1 MRSYEYPLDKKNELS
16 ELVSERRCQ
25 TSALQSRLKRL
36 NSCQSTIDKTRSML
50 KLIDDDIQFWKEQVE
65 QGKLNQQTSIN
76 DVLLT
81 AIYLS
86 QFNVDQR
93 RQLIDKWQ
101 KSLLT
106 TRANFNP
113 LQLLSNQKG
122 FI

>member
-1 MRSYEYPLDKKNELS
+1 
-16 ELVSERRCQ
+16 
-25 TSALQSRLKRL
+25 
-36 NSCQSTIDKTRSML
+36 ML

-76 DVLLT
+76 DALLT
-81 AIYLS
+81 AIYFCYLS

-93 RQLIDKWQ
+93 RQLIDKWQQ

-113 LQLLSNQKG
+113 LQLLSNPKG

>member
-1 MRSYEYPLDKKNELS
+1 
-16 ELVSERRCQ
+16 
-25 TSALQSRLKRL
+25 
-36 NSCQSTIDKTRSML
+36 ML

-76 DVLLT
+76 DALLT
-81 AIYLS
+81 AIYFCYLS

>member
-1 MRSYEYPLDKKNELS
+1 
-16 ELVSERRCQ
+16 
-25 TSALQSRLKRL
+25 
-36 NSCQSTIDKTRSML
+36 ML

-76 DVLLT
+76 DALLT
-81 AIYLS
+81 AIYFCYLS

-106 TRANFNP
+106 ARANFNP